1 MPPVRHS
8 RSGSVFTNSRTA
20 VSDGGAAVLLL
31 PFVSRDISLSVQFL
45 ICHAYVL
52 SGTQLRA
59 GMKQAH
65 AVMVMSLFKATIPG
79 KTAPGSA
86 KCLACS
92 GVRAMVPTGFPK
104 FVNSFNCKIHGLF
117 YFRVEYV

>member
-8 RSGSVFTNSRTA
+8 RSESVLTNSRTA

-79 KTAPGSA
+79 KPAPGSA